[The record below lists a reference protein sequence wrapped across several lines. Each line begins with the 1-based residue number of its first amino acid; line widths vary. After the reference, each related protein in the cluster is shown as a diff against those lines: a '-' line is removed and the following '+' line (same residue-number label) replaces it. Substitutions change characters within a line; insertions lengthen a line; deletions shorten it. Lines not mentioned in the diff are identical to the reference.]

1 MEFRVLGPVEVL
13 QDGRELPLGGPKQR
27 VLLALLL
34 LRANETVSRDQL
46 IDGLWGERPP
56 PSAAHTLDSQV
67 SRMRKT
73 LGEGRLVTRTPG
85 YLLRV
90 EPGELDLDRFE
101 RLYRRGHE
109 ALIRGAATEAADALR
124 SALALWRGPALVNVL
139 YEPFGLSESER
150 LEERR
155 LLALE
160 DRIKAELELGR
171 SDELIPEL
179 EALVRDHPLRERLLG
194 QLMLALYRS
203 GRQAEALAALQAAR
217 HRLAEELGLE
227 PGPHLRELE
236 RQILQH
242 DPALAVPRARS
253 RRDKP
258 RGRPVAVG
266 LGALA
271 IAVAAVIGVVLGI
284 GQTTASRTVLQNGN
298 TLVSVDAR
306 SGRFGPGIALGGG
319 TTAMKAAGG
328 SVWLA
333 NPNDDTVS
341 RVSASTA
348 TVVDRIPVEGGP
360 GDLAVG
366 GGSVWVASTLAGTVS
381 RIDPP
386 TGAITQT
393 THLGGNPSA
402 LAYGAGSLWIADSGA
417 ESLIRLDAA
426 TGKATQSVS
435 LTVHPSAVALGAGA
449 VWVASHDAGTVTEI
463 DPTSGATLATVPV
476 GQGPAA
482 LALGAG
488 SVWVAN
494 ELAGTVSR
502 IDPRAPKV
510 VATVVTG
517 SGPSAVAFADG
528 ALWVAN
534 EFSGDVSRIDPRRDT
549 VESVHVGGRPASLA
563 AGKKA
568 VWVARGALV
577 QHRGGTLKLLA
588 TGRFV
593 SLDPGFSFQA
603 APPQWLGLSNDTLV
617 TYEHVSGPDGLHL
630 VPDLAAAL
638 PAPTDAGRTYAFRLR
653 PGIRYSDGR
662 PLRARDFR
670 RAFERLFAIQGSSVT
685 DYANIS
691 GAQACLRF
699 PRTCDLADGI
709 TVDDRDGI
717 VVFHLAGPDPDF
729 LFKLASVAAAPIPPG
744 TSSHDAGR
752 TPILGTGPYKIVRV
766 ANRQISFARNPY
778 FHEWSHAAQPSG
790 NPDRILWR
798 IGRSPEAE
806 VRAIEHGRA
815 DWMLD
820 FVPVE
825 LRSEV
830 QTQHAAQLHSDPVPE
845 TDFFILNT
853 RRSPFNDV
861 RVRRALNYA
870 LDRRVIAGTYGGPA
884 AATPTCQLLPPGL
897 RGYSRYCPY
906 TSDPSPS
913 GVWRAPDLA
922 HARRLIAA
930 SGTKGA
936 SITVWGFTDDP
947 TIRPSAV
954 RDVASVLRRLGYRVR
969 VHLRTHAQAFRH
981 PGRVAG
987 HQIGPA
993 GWSAAF
999 PSAGNF
1005 LSPWIPCNGFHNDH
1019 RFCDPRVDNKMRR
1032 ATLRALTDL
1041 PGSARL
1047 WTRIDHELTDR
1058 AVWLPLV
1065 NPRIIDFISSRV
1077 RNYEFHP
1084 VWGFMADQ
1092 VWLR

>member
-34 LRANETVSRDQL
+34 LRANEAVSRDRL

-73 LGEGRLVTRTPG
+73 LGEGRLVTRSPG

-101 RLYRRGHE
+101 RLYRRGRE
-109 ALIRGAATEAADALR
+109 ALVRGAATEAADALR

-139 YEPFGLSESER
+139 YEPLGSSEAEQ

-160 DRIKAELELGR
+160 DRIDADLELGR

-203 GRQAEALAALQAAR
+203 ERQGEALAALQAAR

-227 PGPHLRELE
+227 PGPHLRQLE

-242 DPALAVPRARS
+242 DPALAAPRARS
-253 RRDKP
+253 RRDRP
-258 RGRPVAVG
+258 LGRPVAVAV
-266 LGALA
+266 GALA
-271 IAVAAVIGVVLGI
+271 IAAAAVAGVVLGI
-284 GQTTASRTVLQNGN
+284 GQPTASRAVLQNGN
-298 TLVSVDAR
+298 TLVSVDAH
-306 SGRFGPGIALGGG
+306 SGRIGAGMALDGG
-319 TTAMKAAGG
+319 TTAMKEAGG

-333 NPNDDTVS
+333 DPNDDTVS
-341 RVSASTA
+341 RVNAATAS
-348 TVVDRIPVEGGP
+348 VVDRIPVGGAP

-366 GGSVWVASTLAGTVS
+366 GGSVWVARTLAGTVS
-381 RIDPP
+381 RIDPQ

-393 THLGGNPSA
+393 SHLGGNPSA
-402 LAYGAGSLWIADSGA
+402 LAYGTGSLWIADSGA
-417 ESLIRLDAA
+417 ESLTRLDTA

-435 LTVHPSAVALGAGA
+435 LAVHPSAVALAAGA

-502 IDPRAPKV
+502 IDPKAPKV
-510 VATVVTG
+510 VATIVTG

-528 ALWVAN
+528 AVWVAN
-534 EFSGDVSRIDPRRDT
+534 EFSGDVSRIDPRGNT
-549 VESVHVGGRPASLA
+549 VKSVDVGGRPASLA
-563 AGKKA
+563 AGRSS

-577 QHRGGTLKLLA
+577 QHRGGTLKLLS

-662 PLRARDFR
+662 PLRASDFR

-691 GAQACLRF
+691 GAQACLRA
-699 PRTCDLADGI
+699 PDTCDLAGGI
-709 TVDDRDGI
+709 TVDDTDGT
-717 VVFHLAGPDPDF
+717 VVFHLSGPDPDF
-729 LFKLASVAAAPIPPG
+729 LFKLASVATAPIPPG
-744 TSSHDAGR
+744 TPCTTPAGR
-752 TPILGTGPYKIVRV
+752 RFLEPGRTRSSASSTGRSPSLATPTSTSGRMPH
-766 ANRQISFARNPY
+766 SPD
-778 FHEWSHAAQPSG
+778 G

-825 LRSEV
+825 RRPEANATRCTAAFGSCARNRLLHPQHTEITVQRRSRPPS
-830 QTQHAAQLHSDPVPE
+830 AQLC
-845 TDFFILNT
+845 
-853 RRSPFNDV
+853 
-861 RVRRALNYA
+861 A
-870 LDRRVIAGTYGGPA
+870 
-884 AATPTCQLLPPGL
+884 
-897 RGYSRYCPY
+897 
-906 TSDPSPS
+906 
-913 GVWRAPDLA
+913 
-922 HARRLIAA
+922 
-930 SGTKGA
+930 
-936 SITVWGFTDDP
+936 
-947 TIRPSAV
+947 
-954 RDVASVLRRLGYRVR
+954 
-969 VHLRTHAQAFRH
+969 
-981 PGRVAG
+981 
-987 HQIGPA
+987 
-993 GWSAAF
+993 
-999 PSAGNF
+999 
-1005 LSPWIPCNGFHNDH
+1005 
-1019 RFCDPRVDNKMRR
+1019 
-1032 ATLRALTDL
+1032 
-1041 PGSARL
+1041 
-1047 WTRIDHELTDR
+1047 
-1058 AVWLPLV
+1058 
-1065 NPRIIDFISSRV
+1065 
-1077 RNYEFHP
+1077 
-1084 VWGFMADQ
+1084 
-1092 VWLR
+1092 